1 MKKLL
6 LSAIAVCSGLT
17 SFNANAQRPE
27 VMLEQ
32 FTTEKCGYCPGGA
45 NTIKTVINSMVDEV
59 KVSWVAHH
67 AGFYTDFLTLPES
80 SQLLP
85 LFYIGMNDPGT
96 FAPAFMVNRSLVGQ
110 NVVHGVSA
118 AKVKQVINYAKDHLS
133 PGIELEAEISFDV
146 DSRKLVVKLD
156 AITTDEF
163 AGGDDFYLNV
173 ALTEDSIKAQNQNG
187 GGGAN
192 YIHMNVLRRLLAGA
206 NGQKVNPASASHE
219 WEYNVPEAWKTEDM
233 KIIVFAHH
241 AKTNTANPSIYRSR
255 EYPFPATGTTI
266 SDVLDQNMNVYALY
280 GDIVIEGDYRSFQVF
295 DMQGRMHRG
304 KGLQKGAY
312 IVSIEA
318 NTGKIIKKVIVK

>member
-6 LSAIAVCSGLT
+6 LSAVALCSGLT
-17 SFNANAQRPE
+17 SFNASAQLPE

-32 FTTEKCGYCPGGA
+32 FTTEKCGYCPGGTT
-45 NTIKTVINSMVDEV
+45 TIKTVINSMVDEV
-59 KVSWVAHH
+59 KVSWVSHH

-85 LFYIGMNDPGT
+85 LYNIGSSSGGT
-96 FAPAFMVNRSLVGQ
+96 FAPAFMVNRSVVGGK
-110 NVVHGVSA
+110 VVHGVNASN
-118 AKVKQVINYAKDHLS
+118 VKSVINHAKSNLS
-133 PGIELEAEISFDV
+133 AGIELEAVISFDAE
-146 DSRKLVVKLD
+146 SRKLVVKLD
-156 AITTDEF
+156 ANTTNEF
-163 AGGDDFYLNV
+163 TGGDDFYLNV
-173 ALTEDSIKAQNQNG
+173 ALTEDNIKAQNQS

-206 NGQKVNPASASHE
+206 NGQKVDPASATYE

-280 GDIVIEGDYRSFQVF
+280 GDIVIEGDYKSFQVF

>member
-6 LSAIAVCSGLT
+6 LYAIAVCGGLT
-17 SFNANAQRPE
+17 SFNANAQLPE

-59 KVSWVAHH
+59 KVSWIAHH
-67 AGFYTDFLTLPES
+67 AGFYTDFLTVPES
-80 SQLLP
+80 TQLLP
-85 LFYIGMNDPGT
+85 LYSIGGGQGT
-96 FAPAFMVNRSLVGQ
+96 FAPAFMVNRCVVGGK
-110 NVVHGVSA
+110 VVHSVNAS
-118 AKVKQVINYAKDHLS
+118 KVKQVITHAKDNLS
-133 PGIELEAEISFDV
+133 AGIELESEFSFDTNT
-146 DSRKLVVKLD
+146 RKLVVKLN
-156 AITTDEF
+156 ANTTNEF
-163 AGGDDFYLNV
+163 MDGDDLYLNV
-173 ALTEDSIKAQNQNG
+173 ALTEDSIKAQNQAG
-187 GGGAN
+187 GGSN
-192 YIHMNVLRRLLAGA
+192 YIHMHVLRSLLAGA
-206 NGQKVNPASASHE
+206 NGQKVDPASATYE
-219 WEYNVPEAWKTEDM
+219 WEYNVPEAWKVKDM

-266 SDVLDQNMNVYALY
+266 SDVLDQNMNVYALN
-280 GDIVIEGDYRSFQVF
+280 GDIVIEGDYKSFRVF

-318 NTGKIIKKVIVK
+318 NTGKVIKKIIVK